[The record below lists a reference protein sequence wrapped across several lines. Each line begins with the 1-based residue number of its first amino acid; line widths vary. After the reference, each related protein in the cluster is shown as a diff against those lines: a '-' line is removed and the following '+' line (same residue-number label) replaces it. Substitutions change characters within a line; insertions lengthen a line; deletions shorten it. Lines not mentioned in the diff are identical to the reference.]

1 MRHTLTFILA
11 LLMASAAVGQND
23 LKKVAVWETKC
34 SDGSI
39 TKFQSVMVR
48 GGMEAAVANAPGYT
62 GFDRA
67 AFDQIIKEHNFQ
79 RSGAV
84 NDNDIRRLGEMA
96 GVQYII
102 VPEAMADG
110 NDFYIIVKM
119 LDVESGQYGAA
130 YEELCTT
137 NANDIKNAC
146 SRLASQLFGIPYNG
160 SSSSSYSNTTS
171 SNSTPASGWKALLAK
186 MTTNVTTTTEDG
198 GVHIGDLENAGL
210 AVQYS
215 PTGSLYCGGYG
226 YDASTTTVAMFIAG
240 DGYEIN
246 NCPGGWVH
254 TGKYKDGEKNGE
266 GMVYDR
272 NGKLIYFGEFKNDKP
287 VGAYPGSYPQ
297 YSIVTFNIL
306 DFPDGSVY
314 IGELIN
320 NIFDGL
326 GLYIWAD
333 GDAWWGC
340 WEQGKQNGAGIYMHY
355 NGEYET
361 GTWKNGEKA
370 SSSLNFSA
378 GYGGSSGNSSG
389 NNTGGSLK
397 LTDRPWEPLLRKATE
412 NAPNRYNNGSLLIGG
427 SNTAGVYVWDD
438 GTFYAGEIRDGN
450 FNGIGMYITP
460 TGYEIAGCPG
470 GFVYVGPYKDDKKGG
485 DYNGYVYDKE
495 GNVIYKGRFKN
506 DKPVDTYSSGE
517 FIRNTYSNWK
527 FTADKSSNGDIYVG
541 ETKNG
546 KREGVGLYIWANGDS
561 WIGNWKDGLM
571 HGFGC
576 YMWQSGSCRY
586 GKWENGKRVSW
597 SD

>member
-1 MRHTLTFILA
+1 MKHTLTFILA

-226 YDASTTTVAMFIAG
+226 YDASTTTVAMFVAG

-326 GLYIWAD
+326 GVFIWSD

-361 GTWKNGEKA
+361 GTWKNGKKA

-378 GYGGSSGNSSG
+378 GYGSNSSSS
-389 NNTGGSLK
+389 NSSTKAK

-412 NAPNRYNNGSLLIGG
+412 NAPDRYNNGSFRIGSSSG
-427 SNTAGVYVWDD
+427 ACIYVWSD
-438 GTFYAGEIRDGN
+438 GAFYAGEMREGN
-450 FNGIGMYITP
+450 FKGMGMYIAAK
-460 TGYEIAGCPG
+460 GYYKNNCPG
-470 GFVYVGPYKDDKKGG
+470 GFVYVGQWKDDKSDG
-485 DYNGYVYDKE
+485 DFGVVYDEE

-506 DKPVDTYSSGE
+506 NKPVDTYPSGE

-546 KREGVGLYIWANGDS
+546 KWDGLGLYIWANGDS
-561 WIGNWKDGLM
+561 WVGNFKDGHM
-571 HGFGC
+571 HGYGC
-576 YMWQSGSCRY
+576 YMWQSGSCRF